1 MFALLDF
8 MVTVGTQ
15 SILFNVILKKK
26 RTIKRHKSLA
36 EKEKRKGKGIANA
49 GAA

>member
-8 MVTVGTQ
+8 MATVGID
-15 SILFNVILKKK
+15 SIQRHSQKVKNQK
-26 RTIKRHKSLA
+26 KRHKSLA